1 MRTRLLASVDV
12 LVHGSTCETFGFL
25 LVEPEAIAQAI
36 ERLFARPLADLG
48 QRARARARRL
58 PSTEDH
64 FRALF
69 ELYAARLAVRSPRA
83 E

>member
-1 MRTRLLASVDV
+1 LLASVDA

-25 LVEPEAIAQAI
+25 
-36 ERLFARPLADLG
+36 
-48 QRARARARRL
+48 RARRL

-64 FRALF
+64 FRALS
-69 ELYAARLAVRSPRA
+69 ELYAAGLTVRSPRA